1 MATQLNLEEQEQ
13 IDQIKHFWQR
23 WGNLITWLLIGVL
36 AAYSGWNGWKWWER
50 RNASQAAVLY
60 DAVDQAVRQAD
71 MALLDRSLNDIQ
83 SRYAS
88 AAITQHASL
97 LAARVYETQGASDK
111 AQAAL
116 RAVMAQSPDEGLAAL
131 AALRLAALQMQT
143 RDWAAAKASLERK
156 VPATLQALFDEALG
170 DWAAL
175 QGQKDQAQAAYL
187 KAWKAHAA
195 GSDGRRWLEIKLAP
209 MGVQPQEKS

>member
-23 WGNLITWLLIGVL
+23 WGNLITWVLILVLLS
-36 AAYSGWNGWKWWER
+36 YSGWKGWKWWEM

-60 DAVDQAVRQAD
+60 DAVDQAVRLGD
-71 MALLDRSLNDIQ
+71 MALLERSLGDIQ
-83 SRYAS
+83 KRYAS
-88 AAITQHASL
+88 ATITQHASL
-97 LAARVYETQGASDK
+97 LAARVYESKGSSDQ

-116 RAVMAQSPDEGLAAL
+116 RAVVTHSPDEGLMAL
-131 AALRLAALQMQT
+131 AALRLAGLHMQAK
-143 RDWAAAKASLERK
+143 DWAAAKTLLDRK
-156 VPATLQALFDEALG
+156 VPASLQPLFDEALG
-170 DWAAL
+170 DLSAL
-175 QGQKDQAQAAYL
+175 QGLTDQAQAAYL

>member
-13 IDQIKHFWQR
+13 IDQIKHFWHR
-23 WGNLITWLLIGVL
+23 WGNLITWFLILVL
-36 AAYSGWNGWKWWER
+36 AAYSGWNGWQWWER

-71 MALLDRSLNDIQ
+71 MTLLDRSLNDIQ

-97 LAARVYETQGASDK
+97 LAARVYESKGATDK

-116 RAVMAQSPDEGLAAL
+116 RAVVAQASDEGLVAL
-131 AALRLAALQMQT
+131 ASLRLAALQMQAQ
-143 RDWAAAKASLERK
+143 DWAAAKATLERK
-156 VPATLQALFDEALG
+156 VPATLQALFDEAMG
-170 DWAAL
+170 DWSAL
-175 QGQKDQAQAAYL
+175 QGQNESAQAAYL